1 MLDHEAL
8 ELARVAAR
16 VDAQRRALRQAA
28 DEWAT
33 ARREALVSV
42 QGLTAVAASAFT
54 LGIALRGRRTRAPA
68 TAGRLP
74 ALLAV
79 VLAAVRIYRAYHD
92 TFPRPGTARRR
103 GRQRPAGAP
112 SAG

>member
-16 VDAQRRALRQAA
+16 VDAQRRALRQAV
-28 DEWAT
+28 DEWVT
-33 ARREALVSV
+33 ARREAVVSV
-42 QGLTAVAASAFT
+42 QGLAAVAASAFT
-54 LGIALRGRRTRAPA
+54 LGIALRGRRTQAPA
-68 TAGRLP
+68 PTGRVP

-79 VLAAVRIYRAYHD
+79 VLAAVRIHRAYHD
-92 TFPRPGTARRR
+92 TFLRPGAVRRR